1 MILFQAYNKDLNR
14 GIAIIFIVILSIII
28 PIFFLK
34 NWIII
39 VSFQF
44 LVFSILF
51 HFWKSINS
59 KYLSISNLFINIFY
73 IHFLLFAPLTQ
84 LSFRDNYLVNTFPI
98 DPFLIFYTNIL
109 LSIFILT
116 TTVVYFNSQKHKSFI
131 PYLKKKDIDLK
142 LNENLLKF
150 IFVIFFIL
158 LVPSFI
164 NEISQRLDL
173 FLFQDQDTSS
183 NSSIQN
189 LIWSKVIKI
198 IPLYFLLAFTFVRKF
213 KMRLFWQFLA
223 LLLIIL
229 AKNPI
234 VEHRNGFG
242 ASIAAAFFILIL
254 PSLRKIKIRRL
265 YLVSIFSFPVLFAA
279 GVFLAP
285 HRYKQD
291 SFFKEI
297 FSSYNSIHFDA
308 WSNFCAGIAFVHD
321 QGFYY
326 GSQIISAIFF
336 WIPRSFWVNKGSG
349 TGQDL
354 GDYLMQ
360 TEQLWFNNISSIL
373 PLEGYVDFGFFGIL
387 IFSFILGKVLFKTD
401 SFLNSSSFISRSIG
415 LFLSCS
421 IIFIYRGPFLSSFAF
436 TFGGVLGLLLTHY
449 FVKSVNSILVKSGKK

>member
-1 MILFQAYNKDLNR
+1 
-14 GIAIIFIVILSIII
+14 
-28 PIFFLK
+28 
-34 NWIII
+34 
-39 VSFQF
+39 
-44 LVFSILF
+44 
-51 HFWKSINS
+51 
-59 KYLSISNLFINIFY
+59 LSISNLFINIFY

-84 LSFRDNYLVNTFPI
+84 LSLRENYLVNTYPI
-98 DPFLIFYTNIL
+98 DPFLICYANIL
-109 LSIFILT
+109 LSLFILI
-116 TTVVYFNSQKHKSFI
+116 TTVVYFNSQKHKPFI
-131 PYLKKKDIDLK
+131 PYFKKKDIDLK
-142 LNENLLKF
+142 LNESLLKF
-150 IFVIFFIL
+150 IFLMFFIL
-158 LVPSFI
+158 LVPRFI
-164 NEISQRLDL
+164 NEISQRLHL
-173 FLFQDQDTSS
+173 VLVQDAST

-189 LIWSKVIKI
+189 LIWTKVIKI
-198 IPLYFLLAFTFVRKF
+198 IPLYFLLAFTFVRKV
-213 KMRLFWQFLA
+213 KMRPFWQFLA

-254 PSLRKIKIRRL
+254 PSLRKIKIPRL
-265 YLVSIFSFPVLFAA
+265 YLVAIFSFPVLFAM

-285 HRYKQD
+285 HRYKQN
-291 SFFKEI
+291 SFFEEI

-326 GSQIISAIFF
+326 GKQIISAIFF

-354 GDYLMQ
+354 GDYLMK
-360 TEQLWFNNISSIL
+360 TEELWFNNISSIL

-401 SFLNSSSFISRSIG
+401 SFLNSYNFITRSIG

-421 IIFIYRGPFLSSFAF
+421 ILFIFRGPLLSSFAF

-449 FVKSVNSILVKSGKK
+449 FVISVNSIFVSLGK